1 MKKYSTRNKMSEEY
15 VTKRRGESESY
26 SESLK
31 ARKRNSGL
39 PKSTR
44 STKQPM
50 APTRSQRMPSQENID
65 KNSTKGTMG
74 EGKVDTVGAI
84 VRGVK
89 KAATKMGDSVKRM
102 VETST
107 NRTTQVR
114 EDNKDRVNQLRKN
127 K

>member
-1 MKKYSTRNKMSEEY
+1 MEKRKKTIEQMYPKAQRKMGSPQAP
-15 VTKRRGESESY
+15 KRPR
-26 SESLK
+26 
-31 ARKRNSGL
+31 
-39 PKSTR
+39 P
-44 STKQPM
+44 
-50 APTRSQRMPSQENID
+50 MPSQETID

-74 EGKVDTVGAI
+74 EGKVNTVGAI
-84 VRGVK
+84 IGAAT

-127 K
+127 R

>member
-1 MKKYSTRNKMSEEY
+1 MGK
-15 VTKRRGESESY
+15 
-26 SESLK
+26 
-31 ARKRNSGL
+31 
-39 PKSTR
+39 
-44 STKQPM
+44 
-50 APTRSQRMPSQENID
+50 RMPSEETIN
-65 KNSTKGTMG
+65 KYSTKGTMG

-114 EDNKDRVNQLRKN
+114 EDNKNRVNQLRKN
-127 K
+127 R